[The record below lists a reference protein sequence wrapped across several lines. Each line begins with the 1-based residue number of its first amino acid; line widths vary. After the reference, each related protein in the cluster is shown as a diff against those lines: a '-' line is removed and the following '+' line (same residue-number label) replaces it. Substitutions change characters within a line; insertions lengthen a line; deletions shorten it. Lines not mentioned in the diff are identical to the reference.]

1 MLAGQTN
8 LLADC
13 SSCFGLCCVAL
24 PFSKSSDFATN
35 KNAGDPCKNLQQDFR
50 CGIHTGLRKKGFTGC
65 TVYDCFGAGQKVSQ
79 QTYDGISWHD
89 APETASDMF
98 ETFPVV
104 RQLHELLW
112 YLVEARSLKQTHS
125 IRKELDAAL
134 AETESLTNGTP
145 SQIQAVDVS
154 AHRAAV
160 NTLLLQTSDLVRS
173 PVSGKKGRKL
183 DHRGADLIGAKFRGS
198 DLRGANFRGSYLI
211 GADLRDCELD
221 RADLIGADLRGTDIR
236 DAKLRGSIF
245 LTQFQINAAVG
256 DSATTLPDSLT
267 RPSHWA

>member
-1 MLAGQTN
+1 MIAGQTN

-79 QTYDGISWHD
+79 QTYDGVSWRD

-98 ETFPVV
+98 ETFPVI

-112 YLVEARSLKQTHS
+112 YLAEARSLKQTHS

-145 SQIQAVDVS
+145 SQIQTVDVS

-160 NTLLLQTSDLVRS
+160 NTLLLQTSNLVRS
-173 PVSGKKGRKL
+173 PISTKKGRKL
-183 DHRGADLIGAKFRGS
+183 DHRGADSSAP
-198 DLRGANFRGSYLI
+198 NFVVPIY
-211 GADLRDCELD
+211 
-221 RADLIGADLRGTDIR
+221 
-236 DAKLRGSIF
+236 
-245 LTQFQINAAVG
+245 VG
-256 DSATTLPDSLT
+256 PTFAGVT
-267 RPSHWA
+267 

>member
-1 MLAGQTN
+1 VIAGQTN

-79 QTYDGISWHD
+79 QTYDGVSWRD

-98 ETFPVV
+98 ETFPVI

-112 YLVEARSLKQTHS
+112 YLAEARSLKQTHS

-145 SQIQAVDVS
+145 SQIRAVDVS

-160 NTLLLQTSDLVRS
+160 NTLLLQTSNLVRS
-173 PVSGKKGRKL
+173 PISTKKGRKL

-236 DAKLRGSIF
+236 GTKLRGSIF
-245 LTQFQINAAVG
+245 LTQFQINGAIG

>member
-1 MLAGQTN
+1 MIAGQTN

-13 SSCFGLCCVAL
+13 SNCFGLCCVAL

-79 QTYDGISWHD
+79 HTYDGISWRD

-98 ETFPVV
+98 ETFPVL

-112 YLVEARSLKQTHS
+112 YLTEARSLKQTHS

-145 SQIQAVDVS
+145 SQVRGVDVS
-154 AHRAAV
+154 AHRAVV
-160 NTLLLQTSDLVRS
+160 NILLLQTSDLVRS
-173 PVSGKKGRKL
+173 QVSGKKSRKL
-183 DHRGADLIGAKFRGS
+183 DHRGADLIGARFRGS

-211 GADLRDCELD
+211 GADLRGCDLD

-236 DAKLRGSIF
+236 GAKLRGSIF
-245 LTQFQINAAVG
+245 LTQFQINAAIG